1 MAEQMVLNPLTMTEG
16 EFVDAI
22 YQRALKRSD
31 IEELKDDIVEFY
43 NDFYAVQYGDILDT
57 LDLIKDK
64 HLVNKKRSYNYNQI
78 EQTCPTEH
86 FIADTEFGYN
96 GYLNDSECYERR
108 QTVRRIWSEERHNL
122 RVELGFETEAGVPT
136 AVYNSYLNQ
145 RMDSLVDLI
154 LDKIEV
160 SYAHFGKH
168 SLVTHRRKLSE
179 DE

>member
-22 YQRALKRSD
+22 YQRALKRAD

-43 NDFYAVQYGDILDT
+43 NDFYAVQYWDILDSF
-57 LDLIKDK
+57 DDK
-64 HLVNKKRSYNYNQI
+64 LLVNKKRSYNYNQI

-86 FIADTEFGYN
+86 FIADTEFGYSD
-96 GYLNDSECYERR
+96 YLNDSECYERC

-160 SYAHFGKH
+160 YYAHIRKH
-168 SLVTHRRKLSE
+168 SMVADRKKLSQNE
-179 DE
+179 

>member
-43 NDFYAVQYGDILDT
+43 NDFYAVQYWDILDSF
-57 LDLIKDK
+57 DDK
-64 HLVNKKRSYNYNQI
+64 LLVNKKRSYNYNQI

-86 FIADTEFGYN
+86 FIADTEFGYSD
-96 GYLNDSECYERR
+96 YLNDSECYERC
-108 QTVRRIWSEERHNL
+108 QAVRRIWSEERHNL
-122 RVELGFETEAGVPT
+122 RVELGFENEAGVPT

-168 SLVTHRRKLSE
+168 SLVTHKRKLSE
-179 DE
+179 NE